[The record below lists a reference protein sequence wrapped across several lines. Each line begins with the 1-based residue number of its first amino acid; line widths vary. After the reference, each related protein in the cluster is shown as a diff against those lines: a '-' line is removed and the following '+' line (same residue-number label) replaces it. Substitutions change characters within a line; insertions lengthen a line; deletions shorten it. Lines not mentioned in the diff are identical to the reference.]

1 MGNMFGMFPFAFWV
15 ISALKCEEVNFIKFK
30 SPGIPIRL
38 FEYLD
43 VPILLIACA
52 PCMCVHNM
60 HAYCDVTRFAY
71 DVNHVT
77 MTSPAFTF
85 HSCHLVG
92 VRIVGT
98 LTMSSWFASHGD
110 DVGMTSSC
118 SHCIHIA
125 LMMSAHS
132 DHDVIVTRVNHDCSH
147 GV

>member
-1 MGNMFGMFPFAFWV
+1 MNEGFSFTPCSILIAISQVFSLKYTMGNMFGMFTFAFWV

-43 VPILLIACA
+43 MPIVLIACA

-98 LTMSSWFASHGD
+98 PCHHGLHHM
-110 DVGMTSSC
+110 GM
-118 SHCIHIA
+118 
-125 LMMSAHS
+125 M
-132 DHDVIVTRVNHDCSH
+132 
-147 GV
+147 